1 MARIVY
7 VSLVVLCWFLLK
19 NSDTNSI
26 AVFSYCLSAP
36 KCISVKCYRKYNEKH
51 RKIKLY
57 QSYIPKATEGGTA
70 HDNCDDS
77 GSYLTTNGSD
87 FINSYEIDRA
97 SALRKAGGAL
107 LFSLGTAATPQLGY
121 NGGAVVAIHDVECSP
136 ALAAEVDLKSTIIPQ
151 NIVIYYPSKELFG
164 KKTSGSITVP
174 RVGYSF
180 YKTDPSTV
188 DQCLDLALEAGVRH
202 FDVATAYQSNINI
215 GSKLSMLLKKYA
227 LQRKDICIAHKLSN
241 TEQSTNTG
249 EVRRAVRKAINDLKI
264 SYIDVC
270 YIHSPLTSK
279 EQRIAT
285 YRALCDLQAQ
295 GSVIRAIGVCHYG
308 VSALNELETSG
319 LPPPSIIQLE
329 LSPFNQH
336 KDVVQ
341 WAKDHGSTVSCAA
354 WSKLSSVDGP
364 QEGWDV
370 LAKIAKEKGVT
381 KAQILVRWA
390 LQKGYLCVPRSGVG
404 SKLERTAIFENSH
417 KGVSTFSLSEIEMQV
432 LDGLDEKLPA
442 GRLRVVDGWSEDDIK
457 GPDWDPTLVSV

>member
-1 MARIVY
+1 MARIVLSL
-7 VSLVVLCWFLLK
+7 SLVVLWFLL
-19 NSDTNSI
+19 NSDTNSF

-36 KCISVKCYRKYNEKH
+36 KCISAKCYRKYGKKYE
-51 RKIKLY
+51 RIKLY
-57 QSYIPKATEGGTA
+57 QSYTPKATEVGTA
-70 HDNCDDS
+70 HNNCDDGGTITGNTYS
-77 GSYLTTNGSD
+77 TTDDSD
-87 FINSYEIDRA
+87 YINSYEIDRA

-107 LFSLGTAATPQLGY
+107 LLSLGTAATPQLGY
-121 NGGAVVAIHDVECSP
+121 NGGAVVAISDVEYSS

-151 NIVIYYPSKELFG
+151 DIVIHPSTALSG
-164 KKTSGSITVP
+164 KKTPHSITVP

-188 DQCLDLALEAGVRH
+188 DQCLNLALEAGVRH

-215 GSKLSMLLKKYA
+215 GTRLPMLLKKHA

-241 TEQSTNTG
+241 TEQSTNSG
-249 EVRRAVRKAINDLKI
+249 DVRRAVRKAINDLKI

-285 YRALCDLQAQ
+285 YRAICDLQAQ

-341 WAKDHGSTVSCAA
+341 WAKDHGSTLSCAA

-381 KAQILVRWA
+381 KV
-390 LQKGYLCVPRSGVG
+390 KDSKSGNPKD
-404 SKLERTAIFENSH
+404 SKW
-417 KGVSTFSLSEIEMQV
+417 LSFV
-432 LDGLDEKLPA
+432 
-442 GRLRVVDGWSEDDIK
+442 
-457 GPDWDPTLVSV
+457 